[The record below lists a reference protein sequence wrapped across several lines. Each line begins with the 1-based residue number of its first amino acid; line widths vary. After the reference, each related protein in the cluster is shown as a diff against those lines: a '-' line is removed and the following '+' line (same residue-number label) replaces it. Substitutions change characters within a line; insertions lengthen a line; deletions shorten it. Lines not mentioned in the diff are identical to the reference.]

1 MKFFRRKTK
10 QILELLLSRLFPESF
25 IFGCGRKVWSEQ
37 NHDKGTQK
45 NDLLMTANKELSIK
59 MRSGKSFFFFAKT
72 YSLFDVKFDWL
83 TNN

>member
-1 MKFFRRKTK
+1 MQEKLEK
-10 QILELLLSRLFPESF
+10 QILELLLSRLLPKSF
-25 IFGCGRKVWSEQ
+25 IVGYSRKVWSEQ

-45 NDLLMTANKELSIK
+45 NVLLMTANKELSIK

-72 YSLFDVKFDWL
+72 YSLFDVKYNWL